1 MKYLTINNI
10 DKLQGM
16 VSEQRYRVN
25 AYSDVDSVEDTFE
38 VIYVT
43 ERNPINPMYAYIEL
57 SPIYV
62 IRLEGKNTRT
72 GMWFWVY
79 REIKDGT
86 VRVQKEYDF
95 INTQGIKITETTSVG
110 LKIDAFNQPDRLLV
124 ILKRMIWRPV

>member
-1 MKYLTINNI
+1 MKYLTINNV

-25 AYSDVDSVEDTFE
+25 PYTDMDSFEDTFE

-43 ERNPINPMYAYIEL
+43 ERGDTIT
-57 SPIYV
+57 PIYV

-86 VRVQKEYDF
+86 VRVQKEYDLG
-95 INTQGIKITETTSVG
+95 N
-110 LKIDAFNQPDRLLV
+110 
-124 ILKRMIWRPV
+124 

>member
-25 AYSDVDSVEDTFE
+25 PYSDVDSVEDTFE

-43 ERNPINPMYAYIEL
+43 ERGDAIT
-57 SPIYV
+57 PIYV
-62 IRLEGKNTRT
+62 IRLEGKNEQT

-95 INTQGIKITETTSVG
+95 INTQGINTTETTSVG